1 MAFLKKRVKEFK
13 AVKKEGLSDE
23 YNVAY
28 DFAIKVY
35 RRFNDII
42 KSIVLFG
49 SAAKNEMKKGSD
61 IDLIIIIDD
70 CTVNW
75 DDELIAWYREELA
88 KLMAAQNYKK
98 ELHINTV
105 TLTAFWEEVRAGE
118 PLVINVLRYG
128 EPLIDLG
135 GFFDPLKVLLAMG
148 KIRPSPEAI
157 FTTMQRSGQH
167 LIRANSNILNSI
179 EGFYWAMV
187 DASHAALMAINVIPP
202 SPEHIAEMLNETFVK
217 EDTLDKKFV
226 EWYELVRKK
235 AKAILHGEVNRMNGF
250 EIEDL
255 QKKSEDF
262 VIELNKIS
270 RALIKNQK
278 IIKYE
283 VKQT

>member
-1 MAFLKKRVKEFK
+1 
-13 AVKKEGLSDE
+13 
-23 YNVAY
+23 
-28 DFAIKVY
+28 
-35 RRFNDII
+35 
-42 KSIVLFG
+42 
-49 SAAKNEMKKGSD
+49 
-61 IDLIIIIDD
+61 
-70 CTVNW
+70 
-75 DDELIAWYREELA
+75 
-88 KLMAAQNYKK
+88 
-98 ELHINTV
+98 
-105 TLTAFWEEVRAGE
+105 
-118 PLVINVLRYG
+118 
-128 EPLIDLG
+128 
-135 GFFDPLKVLLAMG
+135 
-148 KIRPSPEAI
+148 
-157 FTTMQRSGQH
+157 
-167 LIRANSNILNSI
+167 
-179 EGFYWAMV
+179 MV